1 MGLDMLIPF
10 SILLVLVIY
19 LIYTRS
25 KFEKDIVQLYEKKF
39 EEWKNNSSLDT
50 KKDSNNE
57 SPKLLA
63 GLVYKQGYKLKIELL
78 DESVKDNL
86 EKGKFKIDNLKG

>member
-1 MGLDMLIPF
+1 MLIPF
-10 SILLVLVIY
+10 SILLILVIY

-39 EEWKNNSSLDT
+39 EEWKRTST
-50 KKDSNNE
+50 FKEEKKEDL
-57 SPKLLA
+57 PKVLV

-86 EKGKFKIDNLKG
+86 EKGKFQTDNLKG

>member
-1 MGLDMLIPF
+1 MLIPF

-39 EEWKNNSSLDT
+39 EEWKNSST
-50 KKDSNNE
+50 SNKEINQKE
-57 SPKLLA
+57 ELPKHLV

-86 EKGKFKIDNLKG
+86 EKGKFKVDNLKG

>member
-1 MGLDMLIPF
+1 MSLDMLIPF
-10 SILLVLVIY
+10 SILLILVIY

-25 KFEKDIVQLYEKKF
+25 KFEKDIVQLYDKKF
-39 EEWKNNSSLDT
+39 EEWKSTST
-50 KKDSNNE
+50 FKEEKKEDL
-57 SPKLLA
+57 PKVLV

-86 EKGKFKIDNLKG
+86 EKGKFQTDNLKG

>member
-1 MGLDMLIPF
+1 MSLDMLIPF
-10 SILLVLVIY
+10 SILLILVIY

-39 EEWKNNSSLDT
+39 EEWKRTST
-50 KKDSNNE
+50 FKEEKKEDL
-57 SPKLLA
+57 PKVLV

-86 EKGKFKIDNLKG
+86 EKGKFQTDNLKG

>member
-1 MGLDMLIPF
+1 MLIPF
-10 SILLVLVIY
+10 SILLILVIY

-39 EEWKNNSSLDT
+39 EEWKSNSST
-50 KKDSNNE
+50 QEKKDSSNE
-57 SPKLLA
+57 LPKHLV

-78 DESVKDNL
+78 DESVKNNL